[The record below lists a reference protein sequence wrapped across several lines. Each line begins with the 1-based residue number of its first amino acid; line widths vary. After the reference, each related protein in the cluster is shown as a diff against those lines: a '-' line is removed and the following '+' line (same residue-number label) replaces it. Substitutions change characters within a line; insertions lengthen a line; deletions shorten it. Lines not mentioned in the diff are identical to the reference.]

1 MSLIGMDFARTYAVR
16 EKLGSA
22 TGFVNM
28 GGFISTIMSVLLVG
42 IVLQSVSPAG
52 ATDYTLAEYRI
63 AFVALALPLTIGV
76 VGVVASRR
84 DTRAG
89 MAANGVLVPTLAEVW
104 RRYRQR

>member
-1 MSLIGMDFARTYAVR
+1 MSLVGMDFARTYAAR

-28 GGFISTIMSVLLVG
+28 GGFISTIISVLLVG
-42 IVLQSVSPAG
+42 VVLQAVSPAG
-52 ATDYTLAEYRI
+52 ASDYTLGEYRI
-63 AFVALALPLTIGV
+63 AFSALVIPLTIGV
-76 VGVVASRR
+76 IGVITSRR

-89 MAANGVLVPTLAEVW
+89 MAANGVIVPTLGEVW